1 MADDVIIYS
10 AGAIPGVPGEVTPG
24 VYTIDSDA
32 RTATFIAPLPAD
44 PVDPALSA
52 PALADAPASEP
63 APAAAPATPA
73 PAPTTQPS
81 I

>member
-24 VYTIDSDA
+24 VYTIDPDA
-32 RTATFIAPLPAD
+32 RTATFVAPLPAD

-52 PALADAPASEP
+52 PALADAPASDP
-63 APAAAPATPA
+63 APATPA

-81 I
+81 SI